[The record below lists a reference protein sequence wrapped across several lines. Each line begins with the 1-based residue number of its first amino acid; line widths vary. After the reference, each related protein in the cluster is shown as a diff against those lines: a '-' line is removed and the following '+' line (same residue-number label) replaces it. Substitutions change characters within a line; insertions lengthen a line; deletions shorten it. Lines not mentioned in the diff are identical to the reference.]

1 VKKPKPTVFETFAE
15 ESALAI
21 EMRRL
26 YSRLR
31 QKVRGSDAK
40 CFMIT
45 SASPSEGKSTVS
57 SHLAMTIARHKKT
70 KTVLVDADL
79 RKSSVHKYVGM
90 QRSPGLVECLT
101 GERSIMECVR
111 DTPIESLKI
120 LPAGRYESSPSYL
133 FDSHRLSEVFTELKF
148 YFDTV
153 VVDSPPVIPVSDPV
167 IMVPEMDGVL
177 LVVMAGVTSRDLVM
191 RARDVLL
198 DVDANLIG
206 VVVNNHA
213 EVLPYYYSSK
223 YYGYRDAELSQHGQT
238 RDATLIPAGKAAAP
252 APARAT
258 SASGPAASPPAAPA
272 PVPSAPVPAVPA
284 APAPQP
290 NAATA
295 PPETRA
301 TPLAPL
307 PPNNKPR

>member
-1 VKKPKPTVFETFAE
+1 VKKPRPTVFETFAE

-31 QKVRGSDAK
+31 QKVRGTDAK
-40 CFMIT
+40 SIMIT
-45 SASPSEGKSTVS
+45 SASPGEGKSTVS
-57 SHLAMTIARHKKT
+57 AHLAMTIARHKKT
-70 KTVLVDADL
+70 KTILVDADL
-79 RKSSVHKYVGM
+79 RKSSIHKYTGL
-90 QRSPGLVECLT
+90 QRTPGLVECLT

-111 DTPIESLKI
+111 DTPFETLKV

-153 VVDSPPVIPVSDPV
+153 IVDSPPVIPVSDPV
-167 IMVPEMDGVL
+167 ILVPEMDGVL
-177 LVVMAGVTSRDLVM
+177 LVIMAGVTSRDLVI

-198 DVDANLIG
+198 DVDANLLG

-223 YYGYRDAELSQHGQT
+223 YYGYRDADLSKHGQT
-238 RDATLIPAGKAAAP
+238 RDATLIPAGRGAPGEPAAP
-252 APARAT
+252 PPVASAPPK
-258 SASGPAASPPAAPA
+258 PAPLAGKPAPAAPA
-272 PVPSAPVPAVPA
+272 
-284 APAPQP
+284 APASKPTV
-290 NAATA
+290 ATA
-295 PPETRA
+295 PPEA
-301 TPLAPL
+301 KPAKPSAP
-307 PPNNKPR
+307 PGNKPR